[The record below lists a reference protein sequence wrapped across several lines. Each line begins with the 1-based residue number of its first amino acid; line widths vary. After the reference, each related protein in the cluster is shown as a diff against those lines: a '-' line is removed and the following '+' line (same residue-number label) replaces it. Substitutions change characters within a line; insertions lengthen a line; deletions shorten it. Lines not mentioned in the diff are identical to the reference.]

1 MLGVVVLGQTALV
14 EQVAMLELVAVVVL
28 VQQVEVVALEMLAA
42 EVSLVAE
49 GHGRWESRVAAP
61 KDATGSVIKHLDA
74 FGKLGCGLELG
85 NLELQVTC
93 CNLHIWHLTDTFQIR
108 HLSLTNQCVSS

>member
-61 KDATGSVIKHLDA
+61 KDACEEYGAPNKD
-74 FGKLGCGLELG
+74 
-85 NLELQVTC
+85 
-93 CNLHIWHLTDTFQIR
+93 
-108 HLSLTNQCVSS
+108 SLVGRAGMV

>member
-61 KDATGSVIKHLDA
+61 KDEPFFTSR
-74 FGKLGCGLELG
+74 
-85 NLELQVTC
+85 VTRAE
-93 CNLHIWHLTDTFQIR
+93 ITTKQA
-108 HLSLTNQCVSS
+108 S